1 MVTDDGPPK
10 QVIFLTESPGGPRIS
25 ATVPVKESDRK
36 GRRIS
41 IRVTD
46 EVYAQ
51 VARLAKHDRRTV
63 AGWVKLAIED
73 AIATAGSKKR

>member
-1 MVTDDGPPK
+1 
-10 QVIFLTESPGGPRIS
+10 VIFLTESPGGSRII